1 MDKDT
6 KDNWQKIKNYFE
18 DLPEEKRDN
27 MFYKRAVA
35 ICGDKDDPLLD
46 VPSLICNL
54 EEASPP
60 QLVMETS
67 NKGFFFCR

>member
-18 DLPEEKRDN
+18 DLPEEKRN

-46 VPSLICNL
+46 VPS
-54 EEASPP
+54 
-60 QLVMETS
+60 
-67 NKGFFFCR
+67 F